1 MSTRKLIFTAL
12 VCGLVIM
19 LAGGFKLLQISTD
32 DAEVSFLA
40 AGDRATLGDMTVA
53 VQSVEQRPD
62 ATLVTVTMGGVEGGD
77 ALEGWRLVASG
88 EAVVPRA
95 ASGDDSC
102 RQTTAASDTTCV
114 VEFPPSDGTVTVA
127 YLRAGTRAQWSP

>member
-1 MSTRKLIFTAL
+1 MSTRKLILTAL

-40 AGDRATLGDMTVA
+40 AGERATLGDMTVT

-62 ATLVTVTMGGVEGGD
+62 ATLVTVMMVGVEGGD

-102 RQTTAASDTTCV
+102 RETSAATDTTCV

>member
-1 MSTRKLIFTAL
+1 MSTRKLILTAL

-53 VQSVEQRPD
+53 VQSVEQRAD

-95 ASGDDSC
+95 ASGEDSC
-102 RQTTAASDTTCV
+102 RQTSAAKDTTCV

>member
-1 MSTRKLIFTAL
+1 MTAL

-32 DAEVSFLA
+32 DSEVTFLA
-40 AGDRATLGDMTVA
+40 AGDRATLGDMRVV
-53 VQSVEQRPD
+53 VQSVEQRSD
-62 ATLVTVTMGGVEGGD
+62 ATLVTVTMGGVDGGD
-77 ALEGWRLVASG
+77 AREGWRLVASG
-88 EAVVPRA
+88 EAVLPRP
-95 ASGDDSC
+95 ASGDESC
-102 RQTTAASDTTCV
+102 RTTSATTDTTCV

>member
-1 MSTRKLIFTAL
+1 MSTRKLILTAL

-32 DAEVSFLA
+32 DSEVTFLA
-40 AGDRATLGDMTVA
+40 AGDRATLGDMRVA
-53 VQSVEQRPD
+53 VQSVEQRAD
-62 ATLVTVTMGGVEGGD
+62 ATLVTVTMGGVDGGD

-88 EAVVPRA
+88 EAVLPRP
-95 ASGDDSC
+95 ASGDDAC
-102 RQTTAASDTTCV
+102 RTTSATSDTTCV